1 MQLMYLVKRIR
12 GGVADKEFLGEG
24 NIQLVRKIEVRSHLD
39 PYTKIEVYAESRFT
53 QIYKGTISMEKGRPV
68 WESEKQKGWT
78 TVKEKRYINPNGT
91 LGDIVDPNSHPF
103 GL

>member
-12 GGVADKEFLGEG
+12 GGVADTEFLGEG
-24 NIQLVRKIEVRSHLD
+24 SIQLVRKIEVRSHLT
-39 PYTKIEVYAESRFT
+39 PYTKIEVYAGSRYN
-53 QIYKGTISMEKGRPV
+53 QRYKGTISLEKGVPV
-68 WESEKQKGWT
+68 WESEKRKGWT

-91 LGDIVDPNSHPF
+91 LGEKLDPNPHPF